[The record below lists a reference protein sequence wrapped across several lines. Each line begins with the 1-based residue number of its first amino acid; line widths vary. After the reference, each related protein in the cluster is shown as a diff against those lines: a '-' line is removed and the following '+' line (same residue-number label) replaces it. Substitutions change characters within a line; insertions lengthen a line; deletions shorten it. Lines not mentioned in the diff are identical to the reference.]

1 MKNKFL
7 MSLLLGLGLF
17 FAATGSLRANPIDF
31 NEVGLFTTDPLI
43 SSVQFFAGDPLS
55 LNDTIVLDDGGGD
68 QHLLNGFDDGTGD
81 SPGLF
86 DTFIGAKGTG
96 GLVFDSVTVDIAGD
110 VYLPPST
117 EITLWAVSG
126 GAVVEFTTLVV
137 VDPDFSEN
145 SVTVAFAAGFDTV
158 WISDDLEVDPFFGGP
173 PVGEFFHIDNFGWT
187 EFTDPGG
194 NGNGTDPIPEPTT
207 VLLVGMGLGGLGL
220 TALRRRRKEKN
231 LQENS

>member
-96 GLVFDSVTVDIAGD
+96 GLVFDSVTVDVAGELF
-110 VYLPPST
+110 LPPDT

-126 GAVVEFTTLVV
+126 GGV
-137 VDPDFSEN
+137 VDSSSLVIADFLEHPL
-145 SVTVAFAAGFDTV
+145 SVSHAAGFDTV
-158 WISDDLEVDPFFGGP
+158 WITDDIEFDPILGFS
-173 PVGEFFHIDNFGWT
+173 VGDFFHIDNFGWT
-187 EFTDPGG
+187 EYTDPGG